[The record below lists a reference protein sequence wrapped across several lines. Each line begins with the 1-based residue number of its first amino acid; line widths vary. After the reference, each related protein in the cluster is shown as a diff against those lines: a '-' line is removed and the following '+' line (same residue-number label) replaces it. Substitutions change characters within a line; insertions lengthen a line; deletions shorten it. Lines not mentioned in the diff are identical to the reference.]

1 MTTIVTGVDSMEMT
15 TQSVEQIFS
24 KRMQE
29 RGLQKTRSNAGM
41 VYKDV
46 VTVKNNL
53 LILTTSK
60 GSKRV

>member
-1 MTTIVTGVDSMEMT
+1 MTGVDSMEMT

-29 RGLQKTRSNAGM
+29 RGLQKARSNAGM

-46 VTVKNNL
+46 IAVKNNFL
-53 LILTTSK
+53 DPDEF
-60 GSKRV
+60 